1 MTYRPAKAYIYL
13 QALKHNLQRVQTLAP
28 NSKVLAIIKADGYGH
43 GVERVAHQ
51 LSGADGFGV
60 ASIDEALVL
69 RQKGFLHRI
78 LLLEGLFSESE
89 LAVALQNRLDILVH
103 SDYQLDWILQNTI
116 SSQLNVWVKIDTGMH
131 RLGFDPQ
138 QVASVIAKLE
148 KSTNDFC
155 IHLISHFASADETTP
170 AAEQFT
176 TSQLH
181 KFEASTKN
189 YTYAKSFASSAAII
203 RYSQSH
209 YDWVRPG
216 ITLYGAGD
224 VAGDST
230 QKQAVMQL
238 ESEVISI
245 KTVQVGE
252 CVGYGN
258 TWTAQR
264 KSTIA
269 VVAIGYG
276 DGYPRHAK
284 TGTPVLING
293 QLLPLVGRV
302 SMDMITVDITDSQA
316 PITVGSQAILWGN
329 NLSVDEI
336 AECSGTISY
345 ELLCGITQR
354 VPKVEIQ

>member
-13 QALKHNLQRVQTLAP
+13 QSLKHNLQRVQKIAP
-28 NSKVLAIIKADGYGH
+28 NSKILAVIKADGYGH

-78 LLLEGLFSESE
+78 LLLEGLFSQSE
-89 LAVALQNRLDILVH
+89 LSVALQNRLDIVVH
-103 SDYQLDWILQNTI
+103 SDYQLDWLLQQTI
-116 SSQLNVWVKIDTGMH
+116 SIQLNVWIKVDTGMH
-131 RLGFDPQ
+131 RLGFDPH

-148 KSTNDFC
+148 KSDNEFC
-155 IHLISHFASADETTP
+155 IHIISHFAMADETSP
-170 AAEQFT
+170 QAEEFT
-176 TSQLH
+176 SLQLQR
-181 KFEASTKN
+181 FETCSKH
-189 YTYAKSFASSAAII
+189 YGYAKSFASSAAII
-203 RYSQSH
+203 RYPQSH
-209 YDWVRPG
+209 YNWVRPG

-224 VAGDST
+224 IAGDKT
-230 QKQAVMQL
+230 LKKAVMQL

-252 CVGYGN
+252 SVGYGS
-258 TWTAQR
+258 TWTASR

-293 QLLPLVGRV
+293 QKLPLVGRV
-302 SMDMITVDITDSQA
+302 SMDMITVDITDSQSNVT
-316 PITVGSQAILWGN
+316 IGTRAILWGQE
-329 NLSVDEI
+329 LSVDVI
-336 AECSGTISY
+336 ADYSGTISY

-354 VPKVEIQ
+354 VPRIEIK